1 MRRDLLH
8 WDQALHLAKALA
20 ADQLPSISKEYAA
33 QLEFTGDYSN
43 ALTHFEKALLPR
55 DENSDHNEAC
65 GAGIAR
71 TSIRMGDIRR
81 QVMIYYY
88 KSITNHTTL

>member
-20 ADQLPSISKEYAA
+20 ADQLPTISKEYAA

-43 ALTHFEKALLPR
+43 ALQHYEKAIMPR
-55 DENSDHNEAC
+55 EEQSEHNEAC
-65 GAGIAR
+65 AAGIAR
-71 TSIRMGDIRR
+71 TSIRQGDIRR
-81 QVMIYYY
+81 LV
-88 KSITNHTTL
+88 